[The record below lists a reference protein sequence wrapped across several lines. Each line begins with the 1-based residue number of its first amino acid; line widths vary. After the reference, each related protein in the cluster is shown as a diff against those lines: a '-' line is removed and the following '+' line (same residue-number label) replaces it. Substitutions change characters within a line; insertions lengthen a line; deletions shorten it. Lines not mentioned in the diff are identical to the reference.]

1 MNKDELLNS
10 SLAENILTLLVFDD
24 EFCPI
29 VRNTISAN
37 LFESQVFRDIAS
49 RAIDYY
55 DQFKVAV
62 KEHLPDELD
71 SIING
76 TDKRK
81 ATSYRRVLD
90 NMLQAKDG
98 MNREYVISKLNAF
111 VRQQAIKGA
120 IVRAVEAVEDGN
132 IDQAEIEL
140 HKGLDAQMISFE
152 IGTAFADPK
161 QSLQFFDHVNDGIQT
176 GIAQLDKRDVCPRRQ
191 EMYLFMAPAKKGKS
205 WALIQIGKW
214 ALLQRQ
220 KVLHITLEMSEQ
232 RVSQR
237 YIQSFFSVSKRE
249 AQVKSSK
256 FKVDKYGYFT
266 GITTEELTRPTLRD
280 EGIRKQLASRL
291 TREFRKRPP
300 LIIKQFPTGQL
311 TVPMYNAYLDG
322 LERFH
327 KFIPDVVVF
336 DYPDLMK
343 IDAERLRVDTGRVFR
358 DLRGVAVERNH
369 ALVCATQGNRE
380 SAKARIMTDSMVAE
394 DYSKIATADTC
405 ITYSQTSQEKKLGL
419 ARLFVTNSRNDED
432 KFVVLISQQYAI
444 GQFCLDSAM
453 MSVDYD
459 DVVDRLGDESHGR
472 RRKVDEDSE

>member
-1 MNKDELLNS
+1 MDTKLLNS
-10 SLAENILTLLVFDD
+10 SLAENILVLHVFDV

-37 LFESQVFRDIAS
+37 LFESSVFKDVAS

-55 DQFKVAV
+55 DQFRTCIG
-62 KEHLPDELD
+62 EHIADELTEILD
-71 SIING
+71 G
-76 TDKRK
+76 KDKRK
-81 ATSYRRVLD
+81 ATSYRRTLD
-90 NMLQAKDG
+90 NLFQAKDAV
-98 MNREYVISKLNAF
+98 NREYVVSKLNDF
-111 VRQQAIKGA
+111 VRQQAIKSA
-120 IVRAVEAVEDGN
+120 LIKAVEAVEAGD
-132 IDQAEIEL
+132 IDLAESSL
-140 HKGLDAQMISFE
+140 HVGLANRSVSFE
-152 IGTAFADPK
+152 LGTTFADPK
-161 QSLQFFDHVNDGIQT
+161 QSLQFFDHVNDGLQT
-176 GIAQLDKRDVCPRRQ
+176 GIHQLDIRDICPRRQ
-191 EMYLFMAPAKKGKS
+191 EMFLFMAPAKKGKS
-205 WALIQIGKW
+205 WALIQVGKW

-266 GITTEELTRPTLRD
+266 GITTEELVRPTLRD

-311 TVPMYNAYLDG
+311 TVAMYNAYLDG
-322 LERFH
+322 LERFYN
-327 KFIPDVVVF
+327 FIPDVVVF

-380 SAKARIMTDSMVAE
+380 AAKARMMTDSMVSE
-394 DYSKIATADTC
+394 DYSKIATADSVL
-405 ITYSQTSQEKKLGL
+405 TYSQTAQEKKLGL
-419 ARLFVTNSRNDED
+419 ARLFVSNSRNDED
-432 KFVVLISQQYAI
+432 KFVVLVAQAYAI
-444 GQFCLDSAM
+444 GQFALDSAL

-459 DVVDRLGDESHGR
+459 DAVDMHLASSGTKP
-472 RRKVDEDSE
+472 RRKADEDSE